1 MTNYEEF
8 KAIADD
14 IAEMYANGYAEY
26 AEYFSETFSGIGEMS
41 AITRMSDKLYALRH
55 VDVKDPWYTDN
66 LKEIAIDAI
75 LAIGEINII
84 PVNNKTVVGKAK
96 LLELG
101 ERLYCC
107 KGWNNHGLELRHGE
121 VYRVSDISSAHYCL
135 SSLTFG
141 DTASVPKDFPI
152 DEYFQKIIEKKS

>member
-26 AEYFSETFSGIGEMS
+26 AEYFSETYSGIGELS
-41 AITRMSDKLYALRH
+41 AVTRMSDKLYALRRT
-55 VDVKDPWYTDN
+55 DVKDPRYTNN

-84 PVNNKTVVGKAK
+84 PVKRQSTAALSLK
-96 LLELG
+96 LHRARIRM
-101 ERLYCC
+101 RL
-107 KGWNNHGLELRHGE
+107 
-121 VYRVSDISSAHYCL
+121 RVWLNA
-135 SSLTFG
+135 
-141 DTASVPKDFPI
+141 P
-152 DEYFQKIIEKKS
+152 